1 MPTLRCSASP
11 SSVYRE
17 NNSSSNTTLSW
28 SLSGLPSGA
37 TVNNVSIEMRLT
49 ISRSTNNYARVQN
62 SSNNGIEYLREQNSG
77 TYTTSSV
84 SSSSISSI
92 TLTFRADTGVACT
105 FSSFV
110 AIIDYTP
117 GYSKSTVSATNA
129 VAGSNTTITIS
140 NSKLSSLSHKISIH
154 LGAGDSGIISLGTGV
169 GSYSYTIPA
178 SWLNY
183 MANSSTGTGTVYCDT
198 YNGGSLVGSS
208 STTFTVSAPASA
220 GPSVT
225 LATAPY
231 GSTVPSSWGVYVQT
245 LSGVTLTASPSTQYG
260 ATITTRTF
268 SDGTPDGSNANIARV
283 ASLNTAGNNTFSV
296 TVTDSR
302 GFQASASQTINVL
315 PYSSPSLNSISVV
328 RCDSAGNTTD
338 ASGAPL
344 ETGTYVLAS
353 ANVTFSSCNNHNS
366 ITIILDVELNGTWT
380 AVASL
385 TNNTEQ
391 VCSAPSSLPSGFDP
405 ATIYKF
411 RISVT
416 DALGQQTFQIAYLQS
431 IMMVMHVR
439 DDDSG
444 IAFGMVSNRSG
455 FEFRPD
461 WDIYMYQKKII
472 DLIHPVGSVYISF
485 DYVEP
490 SVLFPG
496 TTWERILGRFL
507 LANGQCSP
515 NTDEYFGT
523 IKAPNTWSAAVGS
536 TGGEDYHQL
545 TTEEMPIHTHAPY
558 GGNEHDRGNWCF
570 TTLTYEQGWTG
581 SMDLPTGTGIKGFA
595 TKRNWSSLGVRA
607 HTAPAGGRI
616 TTDADDHVI
625 DRTDIPHNN
634 MPPYIG
640 VNMWKRTA

>member
-1 MPTLRCSASP
+1 MATLRCSASP

-37 TVNNVSIEMRLT
+37 TVNSVSIEMYLN
-49 ISRSTNNYARVQN
+49 ISRSTNYYARVQN
-62 SSNNGIEYLREQNSG
+62 SSNNGVEYLRERNSG

-84 SSSSISSI
+84 SSSPISSI

-105 FSSFV
+105 FSNFV
-110 AIIDYTP
+110 AIIDYTQ
-117 GYSKSTVSATNA
+117 GYSASTVSATNA
-129 VAGSNTTITIS
+129 FAGGNTIITIS
-140 NSKLSSLSHKISIH
+140 NSNLSSLSHNISIH

-169 GSYSYTIPA
+169 GSYTYTIPA

-183 MANSSTGTGTVYCDT
+183 MTNSSAGTGVVFCDT
-198 YNGGSLVGSS
+198 YSGGSLIGSS
-208 STTFTVSAPASA
+208 STTFTISAPASA

-231 GSTVPSSWGVYVQT
+231 SSTVPASWGVYVQS
-245 LSGVTLTASPSTQYG
+245 LSGVTLTANPSTQYG
-260 ATITTRTF
+260 ATITTRAF
-268 SDGTPDGSNANIARV
+268 SAGTQDGSNPNIARV
-283 ASLNTAGNNTFSV
+283 ASLTTAGNNAFSV
-296 TVTDSR
+296 TVVDSR

-328 RCDSAGNTTD
+328 RCDSAGNTTN
-338 ASGAPL
+338 ASGTPL

-353 ANVTFSSCNNHNS
+353 ANATFSSCDNHNS

-391 VCSAPSSLPSGFDP
+391 VCSAPSSLPNGFDP
-405 ATIYKF
+405 ATVYKF
-411 RISVT
+411 RITVT
-416 DALGQQTFQIAYLQS
+416 DALGQYTYQIAYLQS

-444 IAFGMVSNRSG
+444 MAFGMVSNRAG

-461 WDIYMYQKKII
+461 WDVYMYQKRII
-472 DLIHPVGSVYISF
+472 DLMHPIGSVHISF
-485 DYVEP
+485 SDVEP
-490 SVLFPG
+490 SELFPG

-507 LANGQCSP
+507 LANGPCSP

-523 IKAPNTWSAAVGS
+523 IKQPNMWSAGVGS
-536 TGGEDYHQL
+536 TGGEDFTQL
-545 TTEEMPIHTHAPY
+545 LEGHLPEHAHAALGKPGDPNTASWAFPILKAIPY
-558 GGNEHDRGNWCF
+558 VSGWHPGVNNPSAGSGLTVPGCLDTNNSGNIGHNQYTGATGNNV
-570 TTLTYEQGWTG
+570 
-581 SMDLPTGTGIKGFA
+581 A
-595 TKRNWSSLGVRA
+595 
-607 HTAPAGGRI
+607 
-616 TTDADDHVI
+616 
-625 DRTDIPHNN
+625 HNN
-634 MPPYIG
+634 MPPYIA
-640 VNMWKRTA
+640 VNMWRRIA